1 MKQVVLNNQSIL
13 DVSLQHTGTVEN
25 CFAIAIANGF
35 SVSDLLTAG
44 TSLIIPEDLRNDT
57 DVLNYYSAKK
67 IQPATA
73 ITEGQD
79 TEIPTLKGI
88 GYMNLGGNFKVS

>member
-1 MKQVVLNNQSIL
+1 MNQLVLNNQSIL
-13 DVSLQHTGTVEN
+13 DVSIQHTGTVEN

-44 TSLIIPEDLRNDT
+44 TSIILPEDLRNDN

-73 ITEGQD
+73 ITEGQSP
-79 TEIPTLKGI
+79 EIPTLKGI